1 MRLTFYSTLLSE
13 RFYPLSGVIRSV
25 RSRVYTQQPFIPN
38 LDSALR
44 EITVK
49 SDIDK

>member
-13 RFYPLSGVIRSV
+13 RFPLSGVIRSV